1 MVWYIFEFECPKFV
15 KQVRNKKLQPTK
27 FGCTLSPLVPEP
39 LQLVNNNTIR
49 ITFPRILH
57 HILIA
62 SGIQSNPVHYFDS
75 PTIFTA
81 NLGLLLGPVE
91 TFSIFLRVSIPSI
104 TFPNTTCF
112 PSRKSHFA
120 VVIKNW
126 DNCRQ
131 SEITRDGFYESPN
144 HLAAIGIG
152 SRVCL
157 CGKVSIRISKTKIKK
172 NMWTIDSNPGPTCF
186 SEKFSSWKGVSVLPS
201 AGKCP
206 FTHWKLV
213 TVYREWPCPISL

>member
-1 MVWYIFEFECPKFV
+1 MWRRINGLIYFEFECPKFV
-15 KQVRNKKLQPTK
+15 KQVRNKKLQPTT
-27 FGCTLSPLVPEP
+27 FGYTLSPLVPEP

-126 DNCRQ
+126 DIVVNPR
-131 SEITRDGFYESPN
+131 SPEIDTESP
-144 HLAAIGIG
+144 G
-152 SRVCL
+152 SRWYWVP
-157 CGKVSIRISKTKIKK
+157 
-172 NMWTIDSNPGPTCF
+172 N
-186 SEKFSSWKGVSVLPS
+186 LPV
-201 AGKCP
+201 
-206 FTHWKLV
+206 W
-213 TVYREWPCPISL
+213 